1 MTWAIR
7 TISTGNLR
15 MEIRIMRK
23 HLIGTILVLAALTAC
38 NKEVET
44 PVVDNG
50 QEEATPGKVT
60 LTFTAAIS
68 EETRTA
74 YAGDKTASWTTGDKI
89 SVCLMKNTDYEVV
102 DFTFDGSVFSA
113 EVEPGYNYTIVSG
126 VYPAN
131 DVYSSSSNLY
141 FEDGAVKSVYLPNS
155 YDLED
160 ADDTGRFIPLIGS
173 FDGGSMTFSHFCSAM
188 KVTLTNVP
196 ADATVFTFTTNGK
209 QIAGDFTLSDGGR
222 MTMANQTSNNSVQF
236 TFETGQTERSF
247 YIPIPDGQLTAGSYV
262 TVEKTIENS
271 NNEVLFKKVI
281 NSTPTFPRTSDNKDA
296 IRILP
301 EVACWT
307 KKDNWCATYLRE
319 ELNSSTHNV
328 NSIVEVAIPENTKY
342 QYYMYDASTFDEEY
356 DSFADYFISSQ
367 FVTDRG
373 ARTTYSQPRTIKY
386 QKKTPGNYYFLIYG
400 VDANKNFTGEY
411 NIIIITIPEFITP
424 EGWSISVDENYSNE
438 GTIITVGKIK
448 VPQGKS
454 WQFSYT
460 SKENFINSYGAD
472 PAVFIWSRRK
482 DSSTLYT
489 TTSRTINMNSVR
501 GEYVLLIY
509 GMNERVS
516 SDEDRIPTFEYYMLE
531 YSFEEPTLDYLSWI
545 GTWTVTDSKSTP
557 NVDTWTI
564 SRIQANHT
572 YSVSGMN
579 GNLFTAVANYDATNN
594 RIVFQSQFVG
604 TSNTSD
610 FYLFGSSTTAGNAV
624 RQTEEPYDLMY
635 IEQSA
640 SGIVL
645 NGFTLPDNTVCARYY
660 RINYNRNTSAWT
672 YTNARY
678 IPSILTPAE

>member
-1 MTWAIR
+1 
-7 TISTGNLR
+7 
-15 MEIRIMRK
+15 MRK
-23 HLIGTILVLAALTAC
+23 HLIGTILVLAALAAC
-38 NKEVET
+38 NKEIDTQTPAIVDPVEET
-44 PVVDNG
+44 P
-50 QEEATPGKVT
+50 AGKVT
-60 LTFTAAIS
+60 LTFKATIG
-68 EETRTA
+68 EETRTT
-74 YAGDKTASWTTGDKI
+74 YANDKTASWAAGDKI
-89 SVCLMKNTDYEVV
+89 SVRVTDGTNFETAKFSTT
-102 DFTFDGSVFSA
+102 DGETFTGQVTN
-113 EVEPGYNYTIVSG
+113 GYTTIVSG

-131 DVYSSSSNLY
+131 DNHVFSGGS
-141 FEDGAVKSVYLPNS
+141 VQSVYLPES
-155 YDLED
+155 YNLED
-160 ADDTGRFIPLIGS
+160 ADDTGRFIPLIGTIDGENMS
-173 FDGGSMTFSHFCSAM
+173 FHHFCSAM
-188 KVTLTNVP
+188 KVTLTNIP
-196 ADATVFTFTTNGK
+196 AEATLFTFTANG
-209 QIAGDFTLSDGGR
+209 QQVAGNFTLTGER
-222 MTMANQTSNNSVQF
+222 MALTDQASNASVQF
-236 TFETGQTERSF
+236 TFNAGATERSF
-247 YIPIPDGQLTAGSYV
+247 YIPIPDGTLATNSFV
-262 TVEKTIENS
+262 TLS
-271 NNEVLFKKVI
+271 NADEVLFKKRI
-281 NSTPTFPRTSDNKDA
+281 TSSPTFGQNAKEKDA
-296 IRILP
+296 IRVLP

-307 KKDNWCATYLRE
+307 KNDNWCATYLRE

-342 QYYMYDASTFDEEY
+342 QYYMYDASNFDETY

-367 FVTDRG
+367 FDTDRG

-386 QKKTPGNYYFLIYG
+386 QKKTPGDYYFLIYG

-411 NIIIITIPEFITP
+411 NIINITIPAFFTP
-424 EGWSISVDENYSNE
+424 EGWSISIDENYSNE
-438 GTIITVGKIK
+438 GTIITVSKIK

-454 WQFSYT
+454 WQFAYT

-482 DSSTLYT
+482 ESSTLYT
-489 TTSRTINMNSVR
+489 STSRIINMNSVR

-531 YSFEEPTLDYLSWI
+531 YSFEEPTPEYLSWI
-545 GTWTVTDSKSTP
+545 GTWTVTDTKSTP

-594 RIVFQSQFVG
+594 RIVFQSQLVG
-604 TSNTSD
+604 TSSTFD
-610 FYLFGSSTTAGNAV
+610 YYLFGSSTTAGNAV

-660 RINYNRNTSAWT
+660 RMNYNRSTSAWT
-672 YTNARY
+672 YSNARY